1 MYMWCS
7 FHVFVDWRKTSNL
20 AGWFHSS
27 EWKAFLCNLVY
38 LSFCVSQ
45 YNQLKVFFFFFFLF
59 EKQSTTLEWKLW
71 SKIYKGTHQED
82 GDLEMNWWP
91 WELQFKPCVI
101 KILSDGHRFG
111 ELIFTSFASYEFDGM
126 WPQPLYIYFTK
137 DINIASGWA
146 IS

>member
-7 FHVFVDWRKTSNL
+7 FHEFVDWRKTSNL

-27 EWKAFLCNLVY
+27 EWKAFLGNLVY

-45 YNQLKVFFFFFFLF
+45 YNQLKVFFFLFFLF

-71 SKIYKGTHQED
+71 TNIHKRTHQED

-111 ELIFTSFASYEFDGM
+111 ELILHFICFLWIWWNVA
-126 WPQPLYIYFTK
+126 QPLYIYFTK